1 MLPQGR
7 PYHREL
13 MSSREEP
20 RFLRIATLA
29 EIHEGEMRAYDLP
42 AGRVTVANLGA
53 EVRAFGDDCTHAGC
67 SLSEGELADE
77 DTVVCAECG
86 SAFDLRTG
94 EPVVGPAEDPISLF
108 PARVEEGW
116 VEVALG

>member
-1 MLPQGR
+1 
-7 PYHREL
+7 
-13 MSSREEP
+13 MSERNGPEY
-20 RFLRIATLA
+20 RRVGTLA

-42 AGRVTVANLGA
+42 AGRVTVANLGP
-53 EVRAFGDDCTHAGC
+53 EVRAFADDCTHAGC

-86 SAFDLRTG
+86 SSFDLRTG
-94 EPVVGPAEDPISLF
+94 EPVVGPAEDPIHLY

-116 VEVALG
+116 IEVALV

>member
-1 MLPQGR
+1 MD
-7 PYHREL
+7 E
-13 MSSREEP
+13 REEP
-20 RFLRIATLA
+20 PFRRLGTLA

-42 AGRVTVANLGA
+42 VGRVAVANLGP
-53 EVRAFGDDCTHAGC
+53 EVRAFGDDCTHEGS

-86 SAFDLRTG
+86 SSFDLRTG
-94 EPVVGPAEDPISLF
+94 EPVAGPAEDPISLYA
-108 PARVEEGW
+108 ARVEDGW